1 MERVV
6 GALGGSSA
14 SLSHVLAN
22 PVATLGAGLVLPFL
36 KLGEMQRNT
45 AIARNSYEQA
55 VINFRQTLYAALA
68 DAENALSARIQLQQ
82 QAHQQA
88 IALEQ
93 AKRAEQLTEAR
104 YRAGAVALKD
114 WLDAQEKRR
123 AANLN
128 WQSVQLARAINQ
140 VTLYKALG
148 GSPVLPDVAAS
159 KAQGQAAPAASAAP
173 ASAAAPVLPV
183 PAAPVPA
190 ASGTESPKE

>member
-1 MERVV
+1 M
-6 GALGGSSA
+6 
-14 SLSHVLAN
+14 LAN

-55 VINFRQTLYAALA
+55 VVNFRQTLYAALA
-68 DAENALSARIQLQQ
+68 DVENALSARTQLQQ

-93 AKRAEQLTEAR
+93 AQRAEQLTEVQ

-114 WLDAQEKRR
+114 WLGAQEKRR
-123 AANLN
+123 AADLS

-148 GSPVLPDVAAS
+148 GSPVLPAVTS
-159 KAQGQAAPAASAAP
+159 ASATP
-173 ASAAAPVLPV
+173 P
-183 PAAPVPA
+183 
-190 ASGTESPKE
+190 